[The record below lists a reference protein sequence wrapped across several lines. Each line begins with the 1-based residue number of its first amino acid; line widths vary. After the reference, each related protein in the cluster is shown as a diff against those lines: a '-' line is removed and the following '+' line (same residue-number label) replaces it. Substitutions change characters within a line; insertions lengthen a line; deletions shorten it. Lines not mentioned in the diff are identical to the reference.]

1 MVTKEEFERYEKVR
15 KAGTVN
21 MLDPKVRV
29 LASITKDKQNFIVRH
44 YSELYEQFSNA
55 EPMGE
60 VSYEDVEEMF
70 SEDSVDAL
78 AVADVENEKEVS

>member
-1 MVTKEEFERYEKVR
+1 MVTKEAFERYEKVR

-21 MLDPKVRV
+21 MLDAKVRV
-29 LASITKDKQNFIVRH
+29 LASITKDEQNYIVRH
-44 YSELYEQFSNA
+44 YSELDERFSNA